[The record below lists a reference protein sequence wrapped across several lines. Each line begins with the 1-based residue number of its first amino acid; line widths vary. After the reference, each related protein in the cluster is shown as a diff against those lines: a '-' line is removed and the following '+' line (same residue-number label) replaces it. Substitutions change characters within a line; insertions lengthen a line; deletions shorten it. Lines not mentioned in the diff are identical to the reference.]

1 MKNISRIK
9 FKLNQQHYASWKYIF
24 QETRN
29 TKLAIKK
36 VNQSTIRG
44 LMVFFGESFFV
55 FIKAFT

>member
-9 FKLNQQHYASWKYIF
+9 FKLNQQHYASWKHIF

-36 VNQSTIRG
+36 VNQFTIRG
-44 LMVFFGESFFV
+44 LMVFFCESFLYLL
-55 FIKAFT
+55 KNL